1 MYSTPKAVEL
11 LAQVEKEVA
20 SNPSSTSSSKSA
32 SGSSTARPATN
43 GSATQRPNAT
53 RNSST
58 DSRDHKQGRQTRD
71 FTPEQAAAVKKVM
84 ACKETAFYEMLSIE
98 KTCSQDEVK
107 KAYRKVCSDRA
118 AALSSPLA
126 CTEDASR

>member
-11 LAQVEKEVA
+11 LAQVEKEA
-20 SNPSSTSSSKSA
+20 ANPSSQSSSASA
-32 SGSSTARPATN
+32 SGSSSARPATN

-71 FTPEQAAAVKKVM
+71 FTPEQAAAVKKIM
-84 ACKETAFYEMLSIE
+84 ACKETAFYEMLAVE

-107 KAYRKVCSDRA
+107 KAYRKVCLEYVAGSI
-118 AALSSPLA
+118 LPLA
-126 CTEDASR
+126 RS